1 MRCWSSLRVE
11 TQNDFRSG
19 HVALLGRPNVGK
31 STLLNALVGEK
42 ISIVS
47 AKPQTTR
54 HRILGVLNRP
64 EAQAVFIDTPGFSR
78 DSGRVLHR
86 LMARTLRQTLED
98 ADLVV
103 LVTEAKR
110 PVEADRELIEVVLA
124 SGKPAILAINKI
136 DRLEARDALL
146 PRIDALRQYPFL
158 EFVPISARTLS
169 NLEALE
175 AAIVRHLPPGPACYP
190 LDFVTDKSDLFR
202 AAEIIREKLM
212 TALHQEIPYGIAV
225 QIESMNV
232 EADGLRLI
240 HAIIWIERESH
251 KGIVIGK
258 GGSVLKRVGR
268 EARLELNRLFGDRV
282 HLQLWVK
289 LREHWSDNAE
299 ELARLGFDAQ

>member
-1 MRCWSSLRVE
+1 ME
-11 TQNDFRSG
+11 TESDFRFG

-42 ISIVS
+42 ISIVT
-47 AKPQTTR
+47 AKPHTTR

-64 EAQAVFIDTPGFSR
+64 QAQAVFIDTPGFSR

-103 LVTEAKR
+103 LVTEANR
-110 PVEADRELIEVVLA
+110 PVEADDELIGEVLA
-124 SGKPAILAINKI
+124 SGKPSILAINKI
-136 DRLEARDALL
+136 DRLESREALL
-146 PRIDALRQYPFL
+146 PRIDALRHHAFA
-158 EFVPISARTLS
+158 EFVPISARS
-169 NLEALE
+169 GRNLDA
-175 AAIVRHLPPGPACYP
+175 PGYP
-190 LDFVTDKSDLFR
+190 LDFRTDRSELFR

-212 TALHQEIPYGIAV
+212 SALHQEVPYGIAV
-225 QIESMNV
+225 QIESMDFDAAGRRV
-232 EADGLRLI
+232 I
-240 HAIIWIERESH
+240 HAIIWIERSSH
-251 KGIVIGK
+251 KAIVIGK

-282 HLQLWVK
+282 HLELWVK

-299 ELARLGFDAQ
+299 ELQRLGFDAQ